1 MKNQEQIEKRI
12 KKLIR
17 RIESLEKEDLLYN
30 DDRLADK
37 IIYLEGKVND
47 LCWVLGKE
55 EIY

>member
-12 KKLIR
+12 KKLIT